1 MSERRMTPA
10 LAVLAA
16 LFAAAAILI
25 VVEFGMGAASAGEV
39 NLADPCTSS
48 KTFPGSGFDA
58 TVQQIV
64 LDGLDGA
71 ACQLHTSREEL
82 VLSLRP
88 GLGFSRKW
96 DQHTIETAVRSGLL
110 HSVEEAGNRG
120 DIPGFLVGPIQRLVE
135 TIPLER
141 LIEGGFK
148 LQDLLP

>member
-1 MSERRMTPA
+1 VNERRMTPA

-16 LFAAAAILI
+16 LFAAAAVLI
-25 VVEFGMGAASAGEV
+25 VVEFGMGAASAGKV
-39 NLADPCTSS
+39 NLADPCVSHS
-48 KTFPGSGFDA
+48 FPGSGFDA

-96 DQHTIETAVRSGLL
+96 DQRTIETAVRSGLL
-110 HSVEEAGNRG
+110 RAVDEAGNRG
-120 DIPGFLVGPIQRLVE
+120 DIPGFLVGPIQKLVE